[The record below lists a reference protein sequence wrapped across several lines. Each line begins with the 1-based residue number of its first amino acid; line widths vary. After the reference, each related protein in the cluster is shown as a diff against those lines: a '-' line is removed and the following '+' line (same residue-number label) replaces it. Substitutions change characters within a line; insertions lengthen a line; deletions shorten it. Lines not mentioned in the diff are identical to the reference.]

1 MKRSI
6 FIITLLILL
15 LLSACG
21 SPPVAT
27 SEPTPL
33 PEPTEAA
40 PQPTEPPAEPAPTE
54 TPEPSPEPAPTI
66 EPTATPENQI
76 FRDDFSGEFQPGW
89 TWENENPDRWTFTD
103 DGWLQIIGED
113 GFRLDAEVNGQS
125 NMLWRDLPEGDLL
138 ITVHIETKPDT
149 NFQQTAIWL
158 YEDGDNFIVINRGF
172 CEPCGGNGV
181 YMDYKIQGSIG
192 NYKFLTEV
200 TDLYLRLEK
209 TEAAISGY
217 YALEPG
223 QWERLG
229 RFGNFFDFKLVG
241 LGVSNVDPFG
251 ADSDVVGR
259 YDYFEITRP

>member
-1 MKRSI
+1 MRSI
-6 FIITLLILL
+6 REKLIVEGILICLLLIACGTSPQTEAPMPPQEE
-15 LLSACG
+15 LLSPTPI
-21 SPPVAT
+21 SPTAT
-27 SEPTPL
+27 SQPTATFTPEPTP
-33 PEPTEAA
+33 TVV
-40 PQPTEPPAEPAPTE
+40 
-54 TPEPSPEPAPTI
+54 
-66 EPTATPENQI
+66 PTATPENQI
-76 FRDDFSGEFQPGW
+76 FRDDFNGELQPGW